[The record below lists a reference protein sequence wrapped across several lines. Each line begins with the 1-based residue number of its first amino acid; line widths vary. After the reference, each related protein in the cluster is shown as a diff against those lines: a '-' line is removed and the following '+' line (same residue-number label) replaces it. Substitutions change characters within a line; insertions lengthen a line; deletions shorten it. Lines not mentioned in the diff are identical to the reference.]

1 MRKTVPYANQNWRGR
16 RGGLW
21 LGVLFFVGSLSGN
34 TQNVPSSPAKP
45 WQSDRE
51 TQFEKQ
57 LKATPEQAYA
67 LDASHIYTLAE
78 LVDLGE
84 SHNPDTR
91 VAWQEAKLRAQSL
104 GVAESA
110 LFPTISAV
118 ALARTLRQNDIYA
131 EGFYRDTIGLFQ
143 PALDLNYLIFDFGRR
158 SGAINGAKAEMFAAD
173 FAFNDTHR
181 KIIYQV
187 TASYYRL
194 LNAMGQRDAAK
205 ATLLNAQ
212 TVEKDAQS
220 RLDHGLA
227 TLPDLLE
234 TQAASAQAD
243 FDLQAAI
250 GAQETAQGDLAT
262 TLGLPPSTKF
272 QVQDISELPIPDALT
287 DTADEAIDRAL
298 AQRPDLLEQ
307 VAKVRSADAAIQA
320 VRSSY
325 FPSLSF
331 SGIGGLQRDYGQRN
345 LFPGA
350 YAEREVWNVGLSL
363 QWTLFDG
370 LRREHA
376 LAEAKAQR
384 AATQAQTAT
393 LRDQVSD
400 EVWRAYSD
408 AKTALRQKRA
418 AAALLASAD
427 KSYTAALKS
436 YDLGLRNLLDVVAA
450 QRALAQARSADVFAR
465 TQVLTQISNLAFR
478 TGDLLRAP
486 VPKAG
491 P

>member
-1 MRKTVPYANQNWRGR
+1 VTAAICLALILHFCILEARGQDIPR
-16 RGGLW
+16 
-21 LGVLFFVGSLSGN
+21 
-34 TQNVPSSPAKP
+34 SSAKP
-45 WQSDRE
+45 WQSDAEAGFARKLQTLGE
-51 TQFEKQ
+51 R
-57 LKATPEQAYA
+57 PYA
-67 LDASHIYTLAE
+67 LDPGHTYKLAE
-78 LVDLGE
+78 LIDLAE
-84 SHNPDTR
+84 SHNPETR
-91 VAWQEAKLRAQSL
+91 VGWQTAKERAQVL
-104 GVAESA
+104 GIAESA
-110 LFPTISAV
+110 LFPTITAV
-118 ALARTLRQNDIYA
+118 AVARTLRQNDIYA
-131 EGFYRDTIGLFQ
+131 GGFYRDTIGLFQ

-158 SGAINGAKAEMFAAD
+158 SGAINAAKAEMFAAD

-187 TASYYRL
+187 TANYYRL
-194 LNAMGQRDAAK
+194 LNAMGQQDAAK

-234 TQAASAQAD
+234 AEAAAAQAD

-250 GAQETAQGDLAT
+250 GAQEIAQGDLAT
-262 TLGLPPSTKF
+262 SLGLPPGARF

-287 DTADEAIDRAL
+287 DTADEAINRAL

-307 VAKVRSADAAIQA
+307 VANIRVADAAIHA
-320 VRSSY
+320 ARSSY

-345 LFPGA
+345 QFPAA
-350 YAEREVWNVGLSL
+350 YAEREIWNVELSL

-376 LAEAKAQR
+376 LAEAKAQQ
-384 AATQAQTAT
+384 AAAQAQTAT
-393 LRDQVSD
+393 VRDRVSD

-408 AKTALRQKRA
+408 AKTALRQRRA

-427 KSYTAALKS
+427 KSYAAALKS
-436 YDLGLRNLLDVVAA
+436 YDLGLRNLLDVVSA

-465 TQVLTQISNLAFR
+465 TQVLTQISNLGFR
-478 TGDLLRAP
+478 TGDLLRTP
-486 VPKAG
+486 VPKTG